1 MNSRCIS
8 RRHPQRYTRLARRI
22 ITHIHQ
28 QGIALLE
35 VLLVATLLGIALL
48 GLASMQTSSLH
59 FNRGAY
65 LHTQAS
71 LLAQDI
77 LERMRANRPGVTAG
91 HYDEINVAAGSLPS
105 PPACPANQ
113 CSPEEL
119 TLKDINAWGVALY
132 QTLPEGTGMV
142 RHLADPDRFEVTI
155 RWREKTAFASDA
167 ACNPSQE
174 TEVGC
179 LRLSARL

>member
-8 RRHPQRYTRLARRI
+8 RRHPQRQTIVAQRTA
-22 ITHIHQ
+22 THGTQ

-65 LHTQAS
+65 LHSQAV

-91 HYDEINVAAGSLPS
+91 HYDEINVAANSLPS
-105 PPACPANQ
+105 PPNCPGDE
-113 CSPEEL
+113 CSPEQL
-119 TLKDINAWGVALY
+119 TAKDINAWGVSLY
-132 QTLPEGTGMV
+132 QTLPEGAGTV
-142 RHLADPDRFEVTI
+142 RHFADPDRFEVTV
-155 RWREKTAFASDA
+155 RWRERTALAGDTS
-167 ACNPSQE
+167 CNAPQE
-174 TEVGC
+174 PEISC
-179 LRLSARL
+179 LRLSSKL